1 MLQGRV
7 KETMYNFSPIKNPQ
21 EVVEH
26 LEDVLIVRV
35 DEPLYFV
42 NTGTY
47 KQCFPWLALK
57 SKRGNRSA
65 QG

>member
-42 NTGTY
+42 NTGIRANNVS
-47 KQCFPWLALK
+47 L
-57 SKRGNRSA
+57 G
-65 QG
+65 